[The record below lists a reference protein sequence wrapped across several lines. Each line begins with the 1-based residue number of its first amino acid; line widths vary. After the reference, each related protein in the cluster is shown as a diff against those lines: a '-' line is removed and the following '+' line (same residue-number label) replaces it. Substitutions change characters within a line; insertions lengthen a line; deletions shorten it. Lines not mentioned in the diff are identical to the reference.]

1 MKIQLSLLSAVLL
14 YGAPAAFGDTATLYA
29 KHCASCHAKD
39 GSGNSGMG
47 RKTKAKD
54 YRDAKVQASFTD
66 AEGIKVI
73 KDGKG
78 KMKGYEKTLSDANC
92 KALMDYIRAF
102 KK

>member
-1 MKIQLSLLSAVLL
+1 MKIQVSLIWAVLL
-14 YGAPAAFGDTATLYA
+14 CGGPVAFGDAASLYD
-29 KHCASCHAKD
+29 KSCASCHGKD
-39 GSGNSGMG
+39 GSGTTKMG
-47 RKTKAKD
+47 KKTKAKD

-78 KMKGYEKTLSDANC
+78 KMKGYKNRLADADC

>member
-1 MKIQLSLLSAVLL
+1 
-14 YGAPAAFGDTATLYA
+14 
-29 KHCASCHAKD
+29 
-39 GSGNSGMG
+39 MG
-47 RKTKAKD
+47 KKTKAKD

-66 AEGIKVI
+66 DEGIEVI

-78 KMKGYEKTLSDANC
+78 KMKGYKKKLTDADC